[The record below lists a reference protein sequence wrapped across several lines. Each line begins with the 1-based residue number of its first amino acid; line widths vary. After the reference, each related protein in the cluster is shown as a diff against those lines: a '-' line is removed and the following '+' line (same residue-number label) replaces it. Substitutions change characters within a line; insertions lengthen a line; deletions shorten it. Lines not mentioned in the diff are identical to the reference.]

1 MCPESFE
8 YISEKMTLG
17 SKFCVL
23 LQLVFKSKIDK
34 DKVQNC
40 TKLLLYV
47 LSCHC
52 CGSAR
57 AQHYVLLPIEVQEA
71 QWDHNG
77 IAKYAGEA
85 NYVCICLWL

>member
-8 YISEKMTLG
+8 YISERKIETWI
-17 SKFCVL
+17 KTCVL

-34 DKVQNC
+34 DKVQKC

-57 AQHYVLLPIEVQEA
+57 AQHYVLLPIEIQEA

-77 IAKYAGEA
+77 IAEYAGES
-85 NYVCICLWL
+85 NDVGIRL